1 MAIPTASQLDSSTI
15 RQLQQLQQ
23 LLIRQTGSENLG
35 AGSSSAAQDS
45 VKFNKKILDYDYGDD
60 EDDDNDRTPRNP
72 NNLLSESNSIAQLL
86 NDPNVLRQLQNL
98 QKLKQQEEKQS
109 KLTEMRLQE
118 EAFEKHLATVL
129 KVCSSFVFLRK
140 KKLNFFLF

>member
-1 MAIPTASQLDSSTI
+1 MNRTLRKRSAYSRDFF
-15 RQLQQLQQ
+15 LQ
-23 LLIRQTGSENLG
+23 
-35 AGSSSAAQDS
+35 
-45 VKFNKKILDYDYGDD
+45 
-60 EDDDNDRTPRNP
+60 
-72 NNLLSESNSIAQLL
+72 SNSIAQLL

-129 KVCSSFVFLRK
+129 KVFLR
-140 KKLNFFLF
+140 

>member
-1 MAIPTASQLDSSTI
+1 M
-15 RQLQQLQQ
+15 
-23 LLIRQTGSENLG
+23 QT
-35 AGSSSAAQDS
+35 
-45 VKFNKKILDYDYGDD
+45 
-60 EDDDNDRTPRNP
+60 
-72 NNLLSESNSIAQLL
+72 SNSLSLLL

-129 KVCSSFVFLRK
+129 KVMPNFNSSIFIFSKKMRYNLFLAIK
-140 KKLNFFLF
+140 YYQNKL